1 MDSPRK
7 KVAYDPDQDPE
18 EKRVLRQKYRVL
30 LKDEE
35 GHQLNVNEYT
45 TQELLEKVQQADTLF
60 DQVSAPQEATL
71 DSAFL
76 VTASNMHAA
85 KARAMKAGG
94 GAFDVDDFV
103 SKLITF
109 MGGRRGGGGGAGA
122 NDSPA
127 ASNDVDDDDDDDD
140 DEPLDWQRI
149 GRKALAKSRRVP
161 VMDFMLGPLAVEQ
174 KKRVV
179 GKRARF
185 EKNKADE
192 RRPQELRE
200 EDIARSEN
208 ETTKHVIDI
217 RTLLVEQNGPV
228 NLFRF
233 IINPNDF
240 AQSVENLFYLSFL
253 IRDGECALEIEENGE
268 PVIFICEQ
276 PQLTDYQEG
285 LKKQQLVFEF
295 DVKTWEEAIK
305 EFNITEAII
314 PQRPKVATLNGK
326 WYG

>member
-1 MDSPRK
+1 
-7 KVAYDPDQDPE
+7 
-18 EKRVLRQKYRVL
+18 
-30 LKDEE
+30 
-35 GHQLNVNEYT
+35 VNEYT
-45 TQELLEKVQQADTLF
+45 TQELLEKVQLADSLF
-60 DQVSAPQEATL
+60 DQGKSRDPSSPLLGGCFLTSFVSFTLFLCSSYRPRPRPATVVPVSAPQEATL

-94 GAFDVDDFV
+94 GAFDIDDFV

-109 MGGRRGGGGGAGA
+109 MGGRRGGGGGGAGA

-161 VMDFMLGPLAVEQ
+161 VMDFMCVSFVSLSLSLSFQPTLPFRTTAYLTSWVARLGPLAVEQ

-208 ETTKHVIDI
+208 ETTKHVIDVSSQNQKSKNPLVHAGAGAGDSFFALKYRFEPCSWS
-217 RTLLVEQNGPV
+217 RTVP
-228 NLFRF
+228 
-233 IINPNDF
+233 
-240 AQSVENLFYLSFL
+240 
-253 IRDGECALEIEENGE
+253 
-268 PVIFICEQ
+268 
-276 PQLTDYQEG
+276 
-285 LKKQQLVFEF
+285 
-295 DVKTWEEAIK
+295 
-305 EFNITEAII
+305 
-314 PQRPKVATLNGK
+314 
-326 WYG
+326 